1 MEWAWWATYL
11 GLGLFVGFFAGLLGI
26 GGGMM
31 LVTVLVMVFGAQHL
45 SEDRLVHMAI
55 GTSLASIVLTSL
67 SSVRAHA
74 ARGVVR
80 WDILRQMTLGI
91 VMGTLL
97 GAVVAD
103 ALPSRQLVM
112 FFLVFMCY
120 STVQMWLDL
129 KPSPTRQLP
138 GRAGLALAGFVTG
151 ALSAVIGVGGGFIT
165 IPLLTA
171 CNVPMLNAI
180 GTSAAVGLPIALA
193 GAVGYA
199 WTGLGKAD
207 LPTMTLGYIHIPAL
221 AGIVLGTFVT
231 VPYGVRAAHAW
242 PVKRLKRVFAVLL
255 LILTAKM
262 VSRLF

>member
-1 MEWAWWATYL
+1 MDWAWWAAYL

-31 LVTVLVMVFGAQHL
+31 LVSVLVMAFGAQHL
-45 SEDRLVHMAI
+45 PEDRLVHMAI

-67 SSVRAHA
+67 SSIRAHA
-74 ARGVVR
+74 KRGVVR
-80 WDILRQMTLGI
+80 WDILRQMVPGI
-91 VMGTLL
+91 VLGTLL
-97 GAVVAD
+97 GAGVAD
-103 ALPSRQLVM
+103 ALPSRQLVV
-112 FFLVFMCY
+112 FFLGFMCY

-138 GRAGLALAGFVTG
+138 GRVGLALAGLVTG
-151 ALSAVIGVGGGFIT
+151 TLSAMIGVGGAFIT

-193 GAVGYA
+193 GAIGYA
-199 WTGLGKAD
+199 WTGLGKPG
-207 LPTMTLGYIHIPAL
+207 LPAMTLGYIHLPAL
-221 AGIVLGTFVT
+221 AGIVIGTFVT
-231 VPYGVRAAHAW
+231 VPYGARAAHAW
-242 PVKRLKRVFAVLL
+242 PVKRLKRIFAVLL

-262 VSRLF
+262 ASRLF

>member
-1 MEWAWWATYL
+1 
-11 GLGLFVGFFAGLLGI
+11 
-26 GGGMM
+26 
-31 LVTVLVMVFGAQHL
+31 
-45 SEDRLVHMAI
+45 
-55 GTSLASIVLTSL
+55 
-67 SSVRAHA
+67 
-74 ARGVVR
+74 
-80 WDILRQMTLGI
+80 
-91 VMGTLL
+91 
-97 GAVVAD
+97 
-103 ALPSRQLVM
+103 M